1 MQASLQT
8 FLQFGKTGEPLQT
21 IAVPHKEEMMHHHK
35 AGVTFTRTGYGSKI
49 PTVYKVQYNG
59 RWYRVYSICYSN
71 VSTEYI
77 LVKGE
82 KVTVQFYG

>member
-1 MQASLQT
+1 MQ
-8 FLQFGKTGEPLQT
+8 FYLQFGKAGQPMQT
-21 IAVPHKEEMMHHHK
+21 VAVPHKEEPMRHHK
-35 AGVTFTRTGYGSKI
+35 LGLSFTRTGYGTKL

-59 RWYRVYSICYSN
+59 RWYRVYSICCSN

-82 KVTVQFYG
+82 RVTVTIYG